1 MVIDLTG
8 ATKQTTRGEA
18 AESARLGTVRRY
30 DILDTPPDAALDRI
44 TALAARLFGAPIAIV
59 SVVDADRIWFKS
71 HHGTDVTQIDRHPGL
86 CASAILGDQ
95 PWVVTDAEHDPR
107 TVANPLVTGAFGLRL
122 YAGAP
127 LTTGNGD
134 NLGTLCVIDFQP
146 RDVTDDE
153 IQTLRDL
160 AAIVV
165 DQLEFRQQVRVSI
178 AESDQRHAEVE
189 ALASALQ
196 ASLLPPALPTIPGVD
211 IAAAYHPASKLHVG
225 GDFYDVFPLDG
236 GCWAVAIGDVCG
248 KGPQAAVRTGAA
260 RYGLRTVAIEE
271 TSPAQ
276 ALTVLNQALLTQAAF
291 SADLDA
297 DPRFVTVGY
306 ARVQPRAGRAIIRFA
321 VAGHPLPTVLRANG
335 EVFAAG
341 SPGSLLGVL
350 TDVNFTDTTVELHPG
365 DTFVFVTDG
374 VLDSGD
380 PPLGR
385 DGMENALAA
394 CKGFPP
400 AAIVERL
407 HLAATSAQRDD
418 IAILAL
424 QYRQL

>member
-8 ATKQTTRGEA
+8 AAEATTRAEA
-18 AESARLGTVRRY
+18 AETARLEAVQRY
-30 DILDTPPDAALDRI
+30 NILDTPPDAALDRI
-44 TALAARLFGAPIAIV
+44 TALAARLLRAPIAIV
-59 SVVDADRIWFKS
+59 SVVDADRIRFMS
-71 HHGTDVTQIDRHPGL
+71 HHGTNITQIDRHPGL
-86 CASAILGDQ
+86 CASAILGEQ

-107 TVANPLVTGAFGLRL
+107 TSANPLVSGGFGLRL
-122 YAGAP
+122 YAGVP
-127 LTTGNGD
+127 LTTRNGH
-134 NLGTLCVIDFQP
+134 NLGTLCVIDRQP

-165 DQLEFRQQVRVSI
+165 DQLEFRQQARLTI

-196 ASLLPPALPTIPGVD
+196 TSLLPPALPTIPGVD

-236 GCWAVAIGDVCG
+236 GCWGVAIGDVCG

-276 ALTVLNQALLTQAAF
+276 ALTVLNQALLTQAL

-297 DPRFVTVGY
+297 DPRFVTVGF
-306 ARVQPRAGRAIIRFA
+306 ARVQPRAGRAIVRFA
-321 VAGHPLPTVLRANG
+321 VAGHPLPTVMRADG

-394 CKGFPP
+394 CAGFPP

-407 HLAATSAQRDD
+407 LLAATSAQRDD

-424 QYRQL
+424 QSRQF

>member
-1 MVIDLTG
+1 MVVDLPG
-8 ATKQTTRGEA
+8 AADETTRAEA
-18 AESARLGTVRRY
+18 ADSARLEAVRRY
-30 DILDTPPDAALDRI
+30 DILDTAPDDALDRI

-59 SVVDADRIWFKS
+59 SVVDADRIWFRS
-71 HHGTDVTQIDRHPGL
+71 HHGIDISQIDPDPGL
-86 CASAILGDQ
+86 CASAILSHQ

-107 TVANPLVTGAFGLRL
+107 SLANPLVSGEFGLRL
-122 YAGAP
+122 YAGVP
-127 LTTGNGD
+127 LTTRNGY
-134 NLGTLCVIDFQP
+134 NLGTLCVIDRQP
-146 RDVTDDE
+146 RDVRGGE
-153 IQTLRDL
+153 LQRLCDL

-165 DQLEFRQQVRVSI
+165 DHLELRQQAGVTI
-178 AESDQRHAEVE
+178 AESEQRHAEVE

-196 ASLLPPALPTIPGVD
+196 ASLLPPALPTIPGFD
-211 IAAAYHPASKLHVG
+211 IAAAYHPASSLHVG

-236 GCWAVAIGDVCG
+236 GCWGVAIGDVCG

-260 RYGLRTVAIEE
+260 RYGLRAAAIEE

-276 ALTVLNQALLTQAAF
+276 ALAVLNQALLTQVF

-297 DPRFVTVGY
+297 DTRFVTVGF
-306 ARVQPRAGRAIIRFA
+306 ARVQPRAGRATVRFA
-321 VAGHPLPTVLRANG
+321 VGGHPLPTVLRADG

-341 SPGSLLGVL
+341 RPGSLLGVL

-365 DTFVFVTDG
+365 DTFVFLTDG

-394 CKGFPP
+394 CAGFPP